1 MAKAN
6 KSKYALLGV
15 LSHKSG
21 SGYDIKKFCDQSIGY
36 FWNENFGHIYP
47 VLKKLEEE
55 NLITKTIEE
64 TEGHLQKNI
73 YSITDKGKNELNH
86 WLKLPIDEAPRRSE
100 MLLKIFF
107 STDIPAKDIIE
118 RLEEV
123 KKDCISGLEVLGNVE
138 RLLKT
143 NEYTENNSKK
153 DLALWTITVRCGI
166 KNMEAEIEWCDE
178 SIEMLK
184 TIDD

>member
-21 SGYDIKKFCDQSIGY
+21 SGYDIKKFCDESIGY

-55 NLITKTIEE
+55 NLITKTTEE
-64 TEGHLQKNI
+64 NEGHPQKNI
-73 YSITDKGKNELNH
+73 YSITQKGKDELNQ
-86 WLKLPIDEAPRRSE
+86 WLKLPIDKAPRRSE

-107 STDIPAKDIIE
+107 STHIPAKDIIK

-123 KKDCISGLEVLGNVE
+123 KNDCTNNLIALRNVE
-138 RLLKT
+138 MLLKT
-143 NEYTENNSKK
+143 DAYTKNNSKK
-153 DLALWTITVRCGI
+153 DLALWTITVKCGI
-166 KNMEAEIEWCDE
+166 KNIQAEIEWCNE
-178 SIEMLK
+178 SIEILNSL
-184 TIDD
+184 DD